1 MENVAIHIN
10 RPKTSDLKEVVFLE
24 SIGGFTRKYC
34 NNGREFLVENDL
46 HKLEESLPKEKFFK
60 INDSF
65 IINADYL
72 KRIKVRAIKNVL
84 LLGGIELNIAQDRY
98 WELVKFLKFKYNVW

>member
-1 MENVAIHIN
+1 MENVAINID
-10 RPKTSDLKEVVFLE
+10 RPKTNDLKEVVFLE

-34 NNGREFLVENDL
+34 NNGREYLVENAL
-46 HKLEESLPKEKFFK
+46 SKIEENLPQDKFFK

-72 KRIKVRAIKNVL
+72 KRIKVRAIKNAL
-84 LLGGIELNIAQDRY
+84 LLGGIELNIAQDKY
-98 WELVKFLKFKYNVW
+98 WDLIRFLKFNYSIW